1 MKKCKYFLF
10 VFSLFSLWVYSQ
22 KSSAETYGDIR
33 KNYEKMLN
41 DDRRALPFVKLYINK
56 AKKEKNQE
64 KLVQGYRDAR
74 QYCISLDKKFKYA
87 DSTIQAAIDLNDSA
101 EVSKAYL
108 SKGILFYFNA
118 KKYKPALDQY
128 LKAYHFAENS
138 KDEYHKYKVIY
149 HMGIVKSHLGYY
161 EKAVQHFLDC
171 THFYQ
176 SSLEKKLHE
185 NEVYNYNKGY
195 YNSLHQ
201 LAVAYRYLD
210 QFDKVDSLAELGLKN
225 TVNKPDYFLENSYF
239 LKSKGLVYFN
249 KKDYKK
255 SEISLTK
262 ALPGIVKRN
271 DFATCSII
279 YLYLG
284 KIYFAGNEMEKSM
297 SNFMKIDS
305 IFNKQQF
312 ILPEAADC
320 YRYLINDALKTNN
333 VDKQLYYTNQLLK
346 ADHIINKDFS
356 YIASKICKEYDVKS
370 LKKEKENL
378 ERKAKRKL
386 RNAFVLIVIAA
397 MIIIIFCIRFYRDRK
412 IRIQYENL
420 QQKLNSSEPGNNKEA
435 VDDIPIRKNSLSP
448 ELTKEL
454 LEKLK
459 IFEETLYFTK
469 KGLTQK
475 SVATKLG
482 TNSHYL
488 SILINENKGVNF
500 TRYMAEL
507 RINYITNLLNTNKKY
522 LNYTIEALA
531 EECGIAAR
539 QNFSALFY
547 EINGIRPKDY
557 IKKRKEDV
565 GMNI

>member
-1 MKKCKYFLF
+1 M
-10 VFSLFSLWVYSQ
+10 
-22 KSSAETYGDIR
+22 
-33 KNYEKMLN
+33 
-41 DDRRALPFVKLYINK
+41 
-56 AKKEKNQE
+56 
-64 KLVQGYRDAR
+64 
-74 QYCISLDKKFKYA
+74 
-87 DSTIQAAIDLNDSA
+87 
-101 EVSKAYL
+101 
-108 SKGILFYFNA
+108 
-118 KKYKPALDQY
+118 
-128 LKAYHFAENS
+128 
-138 KDEYHKYKVIY
+138 
-149 HMGIVKSHLGYY
+149 
-161 EKAVQHFLDC
+161 
-171 THFYQ
+171 
-176 SSLEKKLHE
+176 
-185 NEVYNYNKGY
+185 
-195 YNSLHQ
+195 
-201 LAVAYRYLD
+201 
-210 QFDKVDSLAELGLKN
+210 
-225 TVNKPDYFLENSYF
+225 
-239 LKSKGLVYFN
+239 
-249 KKDYKK
+249 
-255 SEISLTK
+255 
-262 ALPGIVKRN
+262 
-271 DFATCSII
+271 
-279 YLYLG
+279 
-284 KIYFAGNEMEKSM
+284 
-297 SNFMKIDS
+297 
-305 IFNKQQF
+305 
-312 ILPEAADC
+312 
-320 YRYLINDALKTNN
+320 
-333 VDKQLYYTNQLLK
+333 
-346 ADHIINKDFS
+346 
-356 YIASKICKEYDVKS
+356 
-370 LKKEKENL
+370 
-378 ERKAKRKL
+378 

>member
-22 KSSAETYGDIR
+22 KNSAETYSDIR

-56 AKKEKNQE
+56 AKKEKNKE

-74 QYCISLDKKFKYA
+74 QYCVSLDKKFKYA
-87 DSTIQAAIDLNDSA
+87 DSTIQAAIALNDSA
-101 EVSKAYL
+101 EISKAYL

-118 KKYKPALDQY
+118 KKYKAALDHY
-128 LKAYHFAENS
+128 LKAYQFAEHS
-138 KDEYHKYKVIY
+138 KDQYHKYKVIY

-161 EKAVQHFLDC
+161 EKALQHFLDC
-171 THFYQ
+171 TRFYQ
-176 SSLEKKLHE
+176 YSLEKDLHE
-185 NEVYNYNKGY
+185 NELYNYSKGY

-201 LAVAYRYLD
+201 LAVVYRYLGE
-210 QFDKVDSLAELGLKN
+210 FDKVDSLAELGLKN
-225 TVNKPDYFLENSYF
+225 TVSKPDYFLENSYF
-239 LKSKGLVYFN
+239 HKSKGLVYFN
-249 KKDYKK
+249 KKDYKN
-255 SEISLTK
+255 SEISLRK

-279 YLYLG
+279 YLHLG
-284 KIYFAGNEMEKSM
+284 KIYFSRNEVDKSM
-297 SNFMKIDS
+297 NNFMKIDS

-320 YRYLINDALKTNN
+320 YRYLMNNAAKTDN

-346 ADHIINKDFS
+346 ADHAINKDFS
-356 YIASKICKEYDVKS
+356 YIASKICRDYDVDS
-370 LKKEKENL
+370 LKKERDSL
-378 ERKAKRKL
+378 ERKEKRKL
-386 RNAFVLIVIAA
+386 HYAIILIGLAA
-397 MIIIIFCIRFYRDRK
+397 VIIIIFCIRFYRDRE
-412 IRIQYENL
+412 IRIQYDKL
-420 QQKLNSSEPGNNKEA
+420 QQKLNGNESGNDKET
-435 VDDIPIRKNSLSP
+435 VDDIPIRKTSLSP
-448 ELTKEL
+448 ELTEEL
-454 LEKLK
+454 LQKLK
-459 IFEETLYFTK
+459 IFEETLYFKK

-500 TRYMAEL
+500 NRYMAEL
-507 RINYITNLLNTNKKY
+507 RINYITNLLNTDRKY
-522 LNYTIEALA
+522 LLYTIEALA

-557 IKKRKEDV
+557 IRKRKEELNK
-565 GMNI
+565 NI

>member
-1 MKKCKYFLF
+1 MKKFKYFLF

-22 KSSAETYGDIR
+22 KNSTETYGDIR

-56 AKKEKNQE
+56 AKKENNQE

-87 DSTIQAAIDLNDSA
+87 DSTIQAAIALNDSA
-101 EVSKAYL
+101 EISRAYL
-108 SKGILFYFNA
+108 SKGILFYFNVR
-118 KKYKPALDQY
+118 KYKPALDQY
-128 LKAYHFAENS
+128 LKAYQFAENS

-149 HMGIVKSHLGYY
+149 HIGIVKSHLGYY
-161 EKAVQHFLDC
+161 EKALQHFLDC

-176 SSLEKKLHE
+176 SSLEKKLHQ
-185 NEVYNYNKGY
+185 NEVYNYKKGY

-201 LAVAYRYLD
+201 LAVAYQYLD
-210 QFDKVDSLAELGLKN
+210 QFDKVDSLANLGLKN
-225 TVNKPDYFLENSYF
+225 TANKQDYFLENSYF
-239 LKSKGLVYFN
+239 LKCKGLVYFN
-249 KKDYKK
+249 KKDYKNSK
-255 SEISLTK
+255 RNFTN

-279 YLYLG
+279 YLHLG
-284 KIYFAGNEMEKSM
+284 KMYFAENEIEKSM
-297 SNFMKIDS
+297 RNFMKIDS
-305 IFNKQQF
+305 IFSKQQF

-320 YRYLINDALKTNN
+320 YSYLINDAAKADN
-333 VDKQLYYTNQLLK
+333 VQKQLYYTNQLLK
-346 ADHIINKDFS
+346 ADRMINKDFS
-356 YIASKICKEYDVKS
+356 YIASKISEEYDVKS
-370 LKKEKENL
+370 LKKEKESL

-386 RNAFVLIVIAA
+386 HNALVLIGISAV
-397 MIIIIFCIRFYRDRK
+397 IIIIFCIRFYHDRK
-412 IRIQYENL
+412 IKIQYETL
-420 QQKLNSSEPGNNKEA
+420 QQKLNNSKLGNDKETFH
-435 VDDIPIRKNSLSP
+435 DIPIRKTSLSL
-448 ELTKEL
+448 ELTEEL

-459 IFEETLYFTK
+459 VFEETLNFTK

-488 SILINENKGVNF
+488 SILINENKGMNF

-557 IKKRKEDV
+557 IKKRKEEI
-565 GMNI
+565 GYTI

>member
-1 MKKCKYFLF
+1 
-10 VFSLFSLWVYSQ
+10 
-22 KSSAETYGDIR
+22 
-33 KNYEKMLN
+33 
-41 DDRRALPFVKLYINK
+41 
-56 AKKEKNQE
+56 
-64 KLVQGYRDAR
+64 
-74 QYCISLDKKFKYA
+74 
-87 DSTIQAAIDLNDSA
+87 
-101 EVSKAYL
+101 
-108 SKGILFYFNA
+108 
-118 KKYKPALDQY
+118 
-128 LKAYHFAENS
+128 
-138 KDEYHKYKVIY
+138 
-149 HMGIVKSHLGYY
+149 
-161 EKAVQHFLDC
+161 
-171 THFYQ
+171 
-176 SSLEKKLHE
+176 
-185 NEVYNYNKGY
+185 
-195 YNSLHQ
+195 
-201 LAVAYRYLD
+201 
-210 QFDKVDSLAELGLKN
+210 
-225 TVNKPDYFLENSYF
+225 
-239 LKSKGLVYFN
+239 
-249 KKDYKK
+249 
-255 SEISLTK
+255 
-262 ALPGIVKRN
+262 
-271 DFATCSII
+271 
-279 YLYLG
+279 
-284 KIYFAGNEMEKSM
+284 M

-557 IKKRKEDV
+557 IKKEKGRCRYEYIMINLFNGYKS
-565 GMNI
+565 